1 METINVFEYRGQ
13 SKTLC
18 KTAKSTADV
27 FTLPPGYD
35 PGHEASHEGDQIIYV
50 IDGSATARISGE
62 EREVKAGD
70 LVMVP
75 AGAMHTLRVGA
86 QGLFAITILAPP
98 ER

>member
-1 METINVFEYRGQ
+1 MFSTIGDNPKR
-13 SKTLC
+13 C
-18 KTAKSTADV
+18 ARPAKSTADV

-50 IDGSATARISGE
+50 IEGSATARISGE
-62 EREVKAGD
+62 ERQVKAGD

-75 AGAMHTLRVGA
+75 ALAMHTLRVGA

-98 ER
+98 KR